1 MSTKFKRVLF
11 DYDGTILIHKSDEQG
26 IAIASDL
33 GLTEEQSLVF
43 SKQLDYFFHNQK
55 FFYTGKKVTY
65 PLYLAAMV
73 HYVPCI
79 LEFGL
84 NPEDV
89 DNAICENNKQQSELA
104 EGVHET
110 FQYLMD
116 KGYKL
121 CLVTNGFMKQQVD
134 NMKYNGIFDYFENIY
149 TWDDTYAKP
158 DKRFIERVLAGTKPE
173 ENVFVGNDLISD
185 IEMANKAGVFSI
197 GFNLTPVPGIDVKPA
212 IEIPRFDT
220 LMEIL

>member
-1 MSTKFKRVLF
+1 MCTKFKRVLF
-11 DYDGTILIHKSDEQG
+11 DYDGTILIHKSEMQG
-26 IAIASDL
+26 KSIGEAL
-33 GLTEEQSLVF
+33 GLNEEQCEVF
-43 SKQLDYFFHNQK
+43 AKQLDYFFHNQK
-55 FFYTGKKVTY
+55 FFYMNKKVNYVTY
-65 PLYLAAMV
+65 LMAMT

-79 LEFGL
+79 SEYGL
-84 NPEDV
+84 DPEDV
-89 DNAICENNKQQSELA
+89 DFAICENNKQQSKLA

-110 FQYLMD
+110 LTYLRD
-116 KGYKL
+116 KGYTL

-185 IEMANKAGVFSI
+185 IDMANKAGVFSV
-197 GFNLTPVPGIDVKPA
+197 GFNLTRVEGIDVKPDV
-212 IEIPRFDT
+212 EIPTFNT
-220 LMEIL
+220 LMKIL